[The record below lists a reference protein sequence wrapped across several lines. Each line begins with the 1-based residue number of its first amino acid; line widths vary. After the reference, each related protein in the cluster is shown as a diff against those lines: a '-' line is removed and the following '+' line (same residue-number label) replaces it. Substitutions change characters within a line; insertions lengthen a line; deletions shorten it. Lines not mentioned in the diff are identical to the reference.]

1 MQPRSTITFVMFASA
16 LCTLLQR
23 RSLRYSLLQIC
34 QRLKALYQRLALR
47 CFPQPRPLLLSASE
61 RLANVDNFDD
71 VWNDWLEAVG
81 VDIDCEIEENFERS
95 QFMLDMDDGTHAQWR
110 ESQLGVLLILSRE
123 EVEELVLARALAK
136 QGEIEGWITMTSWV
150 MGFTTFLDQCLT
162 YVEDRDDL

>member
-1 MQPRSTITFVMFASA
+1 M
-16 LCTLLQR
+16 
-23 RSLRYSLLQIC
+23 RSLSLQIC
-34 QRLKALYQRLALR
+34 QRLKVLCQRLV
-47 CFPQPRPLLLSASE
+47 PLFFRSSKPSLLSANG
-61 RLANVDNFDD
+61 RLVDVDNFEDIWD
-71 VWNDWLEAVG
+71 DWLEAVG
-81 VDIDCEIEENFERS
+81 VDIDCEVEENFERS

-123 EVEELVLARALAK
+123 EVEELVFARALAK

>member
-1 MQPRSTITFVMFASA
+1 M
-16 LCTLLQR
+16 
-23 RSLRYSLLQIC
+23 RYSLLQIC
-34 QRLKALYQRLALR
+34 QRLKALCQRLALR
-47 CFPQPRPLLLSASE
+47 CFLQPRPLLLSASE
-61 RLANVDNFDD
+61 RLVDVDNFDD

-136 QGEIEGWITMTSWV
+136 QGEIEGWIAMTSWV